1 MIQMLKL
8 SSFEAPDPT
17 QTLARRGRKAAHY
30 QPAARGAALVAL
42 FALFPAAASAADS
55 ESPAAETC
63 AASALSLEEPYESVQ
78 VGGRALAADSVLGG
92 PPECVA
98 SVSSDSQ
105 NVRATLR
112 KKGEFASVRIW
123 ALHEGFANVTVTST
137 DGVQIGVVRVSVY
150 PREPR
155 AHKGGR

>member
-1 MIQMLKL
+1 MIHMLKL
-8 SSFEAPDPT
+8 SSFEAPDPK
-17 QTLARRGRKAAHY
+17 QTL
-30 QPAARGAALVAL
+30 AARGAALAAL
-42 FALFPAAASAADS
+42 FALFPAAAPAADS
-55 ESPAAETC
+55 EGPAAQTC

-105 NVRATLR
+105 NVRATLQ